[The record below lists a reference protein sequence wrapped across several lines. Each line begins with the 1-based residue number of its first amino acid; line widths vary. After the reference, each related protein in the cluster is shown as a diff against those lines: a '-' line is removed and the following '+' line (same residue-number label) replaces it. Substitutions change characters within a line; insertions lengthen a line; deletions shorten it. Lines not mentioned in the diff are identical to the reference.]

1 MSPRHRLFRSF
12 RAVHGPSHSWATW
25 AGPAGRDWPTGTE
38 DGGRRRR
45 SLFRSGRA
53 AGAGG
58 LAAAKRVT
66 HQHPIKGAD
75 TAQPQNGC
83 REIASDGGDA
93 LPAWLLGPAVSQ
105 HPAGHIAM
113 PQVGRHPPH
122 RRRSNGQPSTSGR
135 RKAPAREV
143 SHPRHIADLQIGFH
157 IDGGFRRALR
167 GFRYCGGAGAQ
178 PIAPRPDPR
187 LGDVE
192 TPRRLDRFLLP
203 VTAASAGFARRPGR
217 GSGVGVRTS
226 SFPRVPQQ
234 AAVAR
239 NIRLS
244 RRFGCPDPPFWAVTT
259 NAPLGLGGRDSDLWP
274 NLGA

>member
-45 SLFRSGRA
+45 SLCRSGRA

-167 GFRYCGGAGAQ
+167 GFRYPGGAGAQ

-187 LGDVE
+187 LG
-192 TPRRLDRFLLP
+192 
-203 VTAASAGFARRPGR
+203 
-217 GSGVGVRTS
+217 TS
-226 SFPRVPQQ
+226 RPRVGSTDFFCPSPRT
-234 AAVAR
+234 APALPEGRVVVRAWVSGH
-239 NIRLS
+239 RLS
-244 RRFGCPDPPFWAVTT
+244 RACRNRPLSRGTSACPGGSDVRTRRFGP
-259 NAPLGLGGRDSDLWP
+259 
-274 NLGA
+274 